1 MSSKFDIL
9 NHQVKGLTKMNTA
22 RTDYASQIDSFI
34 DNQISFGIKSF
45 SKMDDLDK
53 DRLCTLMTQAL
64 GKDRSYSII
73 NIYDLDGITG
83 QLLQYIND
91 NSMVSAYDLAESLR
105 SGLHQR
111 FEDEANEIFD
121 ILIEARWHAERQD
134 HGLTQH
140 IDPINGE
147 VSYI

>member
-9 NHQVKGLTKMNTA
+9 NHQVNGLTRMIA
-22 RTDYASQIDSFI
+22 PRTDYNSQIDSFI
-34 DNQISFGIKSF
+34 DDQINMGIKSF

-53 DRLCTLMTQAL
+53 DRLCTLMTQAM
-64 GKDRSYSII
+64 GKDLSYAII
-73 NIYDLDGITG
+73 NMDDLDGITG
-83 QLLQYIND
+83 QLLRYINN
-91 NSMVSAYDLAESLR
+91 NSMVSAYDLAESMR
-105 SGLHQR
+105 QGLYQT
-111 FEDEANEIFD
+111 FEYEADQIFD
-121 ILIEARWHAERQD
+121 VLIHARYVAECED